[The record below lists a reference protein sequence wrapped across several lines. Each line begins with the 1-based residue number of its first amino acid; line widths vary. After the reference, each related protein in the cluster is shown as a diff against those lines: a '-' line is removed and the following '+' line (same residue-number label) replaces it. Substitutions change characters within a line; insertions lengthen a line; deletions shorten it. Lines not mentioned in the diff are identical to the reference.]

1 MDNIKQLLDKGDL
14 KGAIAAAL
22 DVVRA
27 EPTNISARIF
37 LFELSLFSGD
47 WDRADKQMD
56 VIGHQ
61 DAQAALGSLIFRQCL
76 SAEKDRLNFYS
87 NGLKPG
93 ILAPPP
99 IYIEDMLNANN
110 RIREGNIAEA
120 REILDRVE
128 EERPAFA
135 GSLNGNSVEDFRDYN
150 DATMCLFEVIFKD
163 SYTWLPFENVSKV
176 TFFEPK
182 SLRDLYWR
190 QAQVEMTNGTN
201 GEMFFSTLYAGTAA
215 SEDDSVRLGRA
226 TDWEDL
232 GDELYRGHGCRVFF
246 ANGKEISILELSTL
260 EFDHLNENE

>member
-1 MDNIKQLLDKGDL
+1 MDNVKQLLDKGDL

-61 DAQAALGSLIFRQCL
+61 DAHAALGSLIFRQCL
-76 SAEKDRLNFYS
+76 SAEKDRLEFYS

-99 IYIEDMLNANN
+99 VYIEDMLNANN

-135 GSLNGNSVEDFRDYN
+135 CSLNGNSVEDLRDYN

-163 SYTWLPFENVSKV
+163 SYTWLPFENISKV

-215 SEDDSVRLGRA
+215 TEDDSVRLGRA

-232 GDELYRGHGCRVFF
+232 GDELYRGQGCRVFF
-246 ANGKEISILELSTL
+246 AGGKEISILELSTV
-260 EFDHLNENE
+260 EFDHYNENE

>member
-1 MDNIKQLLDKGDL
+1 MEKVKQLLDSGDL
-14 KGAIAAAL
+14 TGAIAAAL
-22 DVVRA
+22 DVVRS
-27 EPTNISARIF
+27 EPTNIAARIF

-76 SAEKDRLNFYS
+76 SAEKDRLKFYS
-87 NGLKPG
+87 DGLKPG

-128 EERPAFA
+128 EERPAFTCT
-135 GSLNGNSVEDFRDYN
+135 LNGESVEDIRDYN

-201 GEMFFSTLYAGTAA
+201 GEMFFPTLYVGSAQ
-215 SEDDSVRLGRA
+215 SSDDAVRLGHA
-226 TDWEDL
+226 TEWQDL
-232 GDELYRGHGCRVFF
+232 GDELYRGLGCRTYF
-246 ANGKEISILELSTL
+246 AQGRDISILELKTV
-260 EFDHLNENE
+260 EFDHSDENE